1 MDLKLKIKIM
11 DSTLVKRIALK
22 GLRLQECLNDYQGTE
37 SSKEQALKKFVAVWG
52 TSMASHFLIKYDN
65 AESLI
70 WAFDSDNL
78 ELFIDKF

>member
-1 MDLKLKIKIM
+1 MDIH
-11 DSTLVKRIALK
+11 TVKRITLK
-22 GLRLQECLNDYQGTE
+22 GLRLQACLDDYQSEG
-37 SSKEQALKKFVAVWG
+37 SNKEQALKKFVAVWG
-52 TSMASHFLIKYDN
+52 PNMASHFLMKYDD